1 MSMSPVSCD
10 YLIIGAGSAGCV
22 LANRLSEDSAASV
35 IVAEAGGSDDS
46 LWMRLPIG
54 LGKVVTNPRYTWQAY
69 TEPDPGLGGL
79 SLAWQSGRCLGG
91 SSSINGMIAVRGH
104 PQKYDSWK
112 AAGCPGWGYDD
123 VLPYFMKLED
133 TACGDDRVRGRN
145 GPISVSEVEPD
156 DITNGFLDACVEAG
170 IPRARDYNGGVPDGA
185 APLQLTV
192 RNGVRCSAARAYLD
206 PAKSRKNL
214 SVRTDMTCVRL
225 LIQDGRITGA
235 VFEQGNQRFVINA
248 RRAVVLTA
256 GAIRSPQIL
265 ELSGI
270 GDGAR
275 LQKHAIEVVS
285 HMPAVGENLQDH
297 LMGRVSFRAHG
308 GTTANDLILN
318 RFRLVL
324 SAAHYGLTRRGIFA
338 TPTLMALAYVRS
350 RAEEQCPDIRVQLGL
365 SSGTGR
371 LSMSPKDGLDNHS
384 GFHLGA
390 YFLYPKSRGSIHIQ
404 SRDVRIQPAITA
416 NYLADPRDQE
426 VAVACMR
433 IIRDIARQPSLSRF
447 IAEETRPG
455 SEITTDNELLDSF
468 KSTGNTC
475 WHPIGTCRMGS
486 DEHAVVDP
494 SLKLRGFEGLY
505 IADASVMPFLVASNT
520 NLPVVMIA
528 EKAADLIKNGI
539 SAAIGR
545 ASTASAPAL
554 ERARL

>member
-1 MSMSPVSCD
+1 MYMTIVSCD
-10 YLIIGAGSAGCV
+10 FLIIGAGSAGCV
-22 LANRLSEDSAASV
+22 LANRLSEDSSASV

-54 LGKVVTNPRYTWQAY
+54 LGKVVTNPRYTWQAH
-69 TEPDPGLGGL
+69 TEPDLNLGGL
-79 SLAWQSGRCLGG
+79 RFAWQSGRCLGG

-104 PQKYDSWK
+104 PLKYDAWK
-112 AAGCPGWGYDD
+112 SAGCPGWGYDD

-133 TACGDDRVRGRN
+133 TTCGDDRVRGRN
-145 GPISVSEVEPD
+145 GPLSISEVEPD
-156 DITNGFLDACVEAG
+156 TITNGFLDACEEAG
-170 IPRARDYNGGVPDGA
+170 IPRVRDYNGGIPDGA

-192 RNGVRCSAARAYLD
+192 RNGARCSAARAYLD
-206 PAKSRKNL
+206 PVRTRKNL
-214 SVRTDMTCVRL
+214 SIRTGMTCMRL
-225 LIQDGRITGA
+225 TVEDGRITGA
-235 VFEQGNQRFVINA
+235 VFEQDNQEIIITA

-270 GDGAR
+270 GDSAR
-275 LQKHAIEVVS
+275 LKSHGIDVVR
-285 HMPAVGENLQDH
+285 HLPAVGENLQDH
-297 LMGRVSFRAHG
+297 LMGRASFRAHG
-308 GTTANDLILN
+308 GITANDLVLN
-318 RFRLVL
+318 RFRLIL
-324 SAAHYGLTRRGIFA
+324 SAARYGLTRRGMFA

-350 RAEEQCPDIRVQLGL
+350 RAEEECPDIRVQLGL

-371 LSMSPKDGLDNHS
+371 LSMSLRDGLDNHS

-404 SRDVRIQPAITA
+404 SRDVRTQPIIIA
-416 NYLADPRDQE
+416 NYLADTHDQE
-426 VAVACMR
+426 VAIACMR

-447 IAEETRPG
+447 ITEETRPG
-455 SEITTDNELLDSF
+455 SKVVTDTDLLESF
-468 KSTGNTC
+468 KTTGNTC

-486 DEHAVVDP
+486 DQHAVVDP

-528 EKAADLIKNGI
+528 EKAADLIKGGR
-539 SAAIGR
+539 SATSGHA
-545 ASTASAPAL
+545 APVSSFAL
-554 ERARL
+554 EHARS